1 MIREAGQVQN
11 SLGSSPFLSLEKNM
25 IFWKVTTGLQVLLL
39 EPGTREPLLE
49 KI

>member
-11 SLGSSPFLSLEKNM
+11 KLGSSPFLSLEKHDLLESYYR
-25 IFWKVTTGLQVLLL
+25 FTGTL